1 MWTDTPGAVPTTTA
15 LRAGGQVQGGPRN
28 RFSQR
33 REQTPMPGSAG
44 GVGAGPPGPTGRG
57 LWPRLVLNRRCLWTV
72 HLPPCL
78 RTWRPRSAPIQR
90 DADRCP
96 MHPVWAPGLSPLG
109 RSHEPRV
116 VLGWPVDQQQMS
128 LMPSPATEPT
138 WPECPVVL
146 ECQALWSQPPLLPKG
161 PPGTQNP
168 ALWDECP
175 AMC

>member
-1 MWTDTPGAVPTTTA
+1 MDGHPRGSSHNDCT
-15 LRAGGQVQGGPRN
+15 AGGGAGPR
-28 RFSQR
+28 RAQEPVLTAER
-33 REQTPMPGSAG
+33 ADAHARLCR